1 MLGEQLV
8 LVTLYRGL
16 QSVLSKTIIIGDT
29 KYHIQ
34 CRQCLFLKKKVMI
47 IFKERERKTL
57 KL

>member
-16 QSVLSKTIIIGDT
+16 QSILSKTIIIGDT

-34 CRQCLFLKKKVMI
+34 CRQCLFLKKKG
-47 IFKERERKTL
+47 L
-57 KL
+57 